1 MFAMVFMTVIFS
13 TTFPEGEI
21 DFYPETSF
29 PTYET
34 EAECHAAL
42 IQLAAEH
49 ELELTKNA
57 DGDPVLINDNMY
69 DTPRW
74 IDKLQCVK
82 LDR

>member
-1 MFAMVFMTVIFS
+1 MVYMTVIFS

-69 DTPRW
+69 DTTRW

>member
-13 TTFPEGEI
+13 TTSPEGDI
-21 DFYPETSF
+21 DFYPESPF

-34 EAECHAAL
+34 EAKCYAAL

-57 DGDPVLINDNMY
+57 DGDPVLKNDNMY
-69 DTPRW
+69 DTTRW
-74 IDKLQCVK
+74 IGKLQGVE
-82 LDR
+82 LDS

>member
-13 TTFPEGEI
+13 TTFPEGDI
-21 DFYPETSF
+21 DVYPETSF

-69 DTPRW
+69 DTTRW

-82 LDR
+82 LDS

>member
-49 ELELTKNA
+49 ELDVTKNA
-57 DGDPVLINDNMY
+57 DGDPVLINDNTY
-69 DTPRW
+69 NFTRW

-82 LDR
+82 LDH

>member
-13 TTFPEGEI
+13 TTFPEGDI
-21 DFYPETSF
+21 DFYPESPF
-29 PTYET
+29 PTYAT
-34 EAECHAAL
+34 EAKCHAAL

-69 DTPRW
+69 DTTRW
-74 IDKLQCVK
+74 IDKLQCIK

>member
-13 TTFPEGEI
+13 TTSPEGDI

-29 PTYET
+29 PIYET
-34 EAECHAAL
+34 EAKCHAAL

-49 ELELTKNA
+49 ELEVTKTS
-57 DGDPVLINDNMY
+57 DGNPFLINDNMY
-69 DTPRW
+69 DTTRW

-82 LDR
+82 LDS

>member
-49 ELELTKNA
+49 ELDVTKNA
-57 DGDPVLINDNMY
+57 DGDLVLINDNTY
-69 DTPRW
+69 NTTRW
-74 IDKLQCVK
+74 IDKLQCVR
-82 LDR
+82 LYR

>member
-1 MFAMVFMTVIFS
+1 MVFMNVIFS

-69 DTPRW
+69 DTTRW

>member
-13 TTFPEGEI
+13 TTSPEGDI

-49 ELELTKNA
+49 ELEVT
-57 DGDPVLINDNMY
+57 
-69 DTPRW
+69 
-74 IDKLQCVK
+74 
-82 LDR
+82 

>member
-1 MFAMVFMTVIFS
+1 MFALVFMTVIFS

-49 ELELTKNA
+49 ELDVTKND
-57 DGDPVLINDNMY
+57 DGDPFLINDNMY
-69 DTPRW
+69 NTARW
-74 IDKLQCVK
+74 IDKLQCVN
-82 LDR
+82 LNR

>member
-49 ELELTKNA
+49 ELDVTKNA
-57 DGDPVLINDNMY
+57 DGDPVLINDNTY
-69 DTPRW
+69 NFTRW
-74 IDKLQCVK
+74 IDKLQCVE
-82 LDR
+82 LER

>member
-1 MFAMVFMTVIFS
+1 MCIRDS
-13 TTFPEGEI
+13 PES
-21 DFYPETSF
+21 PF

-34 EAECHAAL
+34 EAKCYAAL

-69 DTPRW
+69 DTTRW